1 MHVVGDSRS
10 REQRAETPEFLRM
23 APGFL
28 IRELFQSYT
37 ACWVRAIDSQLTGP
51 QYSVLAV
58 LRDNDGSDQASVAHA
73 ASLDVST
80 MVDVARRMER
90 RGLIVRTRSMTD
102 ARRKVLQIT
111 ALGEQVLAEARR
123 KVIQFDDALFA
134 HDPERKE
141 EILAELLRLRNHWK
155 ATATEPEP
163 RVPEV

>member
-1 MHVVGDSRS
+1 MVGEVNHK
-10 REQRAETPEFLRM
+10 EQHAETPEFLRV

-37 ACWVRAIDSQLTGP
+37 ACWARTIDSQLTGP
-51 QYSVLAV
+51 QYAVLAV
-58 LRDNDGSDQASVAHA
+58 LRDYDGSDQASVAHA
-73 ASLDVST
+73 ASLDAST

-90 RGLIVRTRSMTD
+90 RGWIVRTRSLTD

-111 ALGEQVLAEARR
+111 ALGEEVLAEARR
-123 KVIQFDDALFA
+123 KVIEFDESLFA

-155 ATATEPEP
+155 ATATEMES
-163 RVPEV
+163 VTTEV